1 MIRTLT
7 HNWTIFRA
15 LRLILGIA
23 ILVQGIQAG
32 DWLFALAGGL
42 FTGMALLNA
51 GCCAGGACTP
61 PPRTNHPLN
70 DNTTIEYEEVVNKK

>member
-7 HNWTIFRA
+7 HNWNIFRI

-32 DWLFALAGGL
+32 DWLFGIAGGL
-42 FTGMALLNA
+42 FSLMALLNA

-61 PPRTNHPLN
+61 PQRTNHQPN
-70 DNTTIEYEEVVNKK
+70 ENTTIEYEEVVNQQ